1 MKVKDR
7 LQRALQILEDA
18 ERVEMLSDIERD
30 ILLTELREAYAEL
43 KYSDERQ
50 ETKDERRTDVAEAQ
64 AVEPVVEKSVEESV
78 VELPVA
84 PIAPITP
91 TEEEQDEEQEETE
104 PEVEVELIFNEEEDE
119 ETENGERKTEN
130 EEVAES
136 SEKIEES
143 SEEIVA
149 VAETP
154 ITPKTPITPIEE
166 PAAESVAEEPAVV
179 EKPAEKD
186 ELSSFVSRHS
196 SKSALLSLYEDAP
209 TPVLG
214 EQFHESPSVADTIA
228 CPKGVAESA
237 PVASLREA
245 IGLADKFMLIREL
258 FDGNAEEYDKAI
270 ATLDK
275 QPSFD
280 DCIIYISENY
290 TWSPSSAATKLVMEL
305 LERKYN

>member
-1 MKVKDR
+1 MEVKDR

-43 KYSDERQ
+43 KYSDERRK
-50 ETKDERRTDVAEAQ
+50 TRDERQ
-64 AVEPVVEKSVEESV
+64 SNVEEKSAE
-78 VELPVA
+78 ELPIA

-91 TEEEQDEEQEETE
+91 TEEEQDEEQEDAE

-130 EEVAES
+130 EELKAENEEVAEEQVAES
-136 SEKIEES
+136 
-143 SEEIVA
+143 A
-149 VAETP
+149 
-154 ITPKTPITPIEE
+154 EE
-166 PAAESVAEEPAVV
+166 PATESVAEEPAVT
-179 EKPAEKD
+179 EEPAVEKD

-214 EQFHESPSVADTIA
+214 EQFHEAPSVADTIA

-258 FDGNAEEYDKAI
+258 FDGDAEEYDKAI

-280 DCIIYISENY
+280 DCIIYIAEHY